1 MIKKIFIYF
10 FLLVLTTN
18 LNAAKKSKGS
28 GVSGNEGE
36 GEYIPK
42 GPPPAKKYTLG
53 FKEMKR
59 GIKLEKKGK
68 FNKAK
73 SKRHFAKHL
82 AGGLG
87 GLAPQ
92 EGNHLK
98 HLILRRVILK
108 VVLDK
113 RHELYLSKIEI
124 SFFLH
129 CTV

>member
-73 SKRHFAKHL
+73 SKYER
-82 AGGLG
+82 G
-87 GLAPQ
+87 PP
-92 EGNHLK
+92 
-98 HLILRRVILK
+98 V
-108 VVLDK
+108 
-113 RHELYLSKIEI
+113 
-124 SFFLH
+124 
-129 CTV
+129 

>member
-53 FKEMKR
+53 LLMS
-59 GIKLEKKGK
+59 KL
-68 FNKAK
+68 NQAK
-73 SKRHFAKHL
+73 SI
-82 AGGLG
+82 
-87 GLAPQ
+87 Q
-92 EGNHLK
+92 LK
-98 HLILRRVILK
+98 PLFPK
-108 VVLDK
+108 
-113 RHELYLSKIEI
+113 
-124 SFFLH
+124 
-129 CTV
+129 